1 MDKIQLRFF
10 EFASEVFQSTAPL
23 VEQPNLIDTVKELI
37 MASSRMGAGFYRK
50 NFWDFT
56 KEEFQEIMS
65 SARMDMFDTLLYLH
79 ILIKDCPNNQN
90 LQLLEMKAHG
100 FMVFLGGV
108 VDNRVAV

>member
-1 MDKIQLRFF
+1 
-10 EFASEVFQSTAPL
+10 
-23 VEQPNLIDTVKELI
+23 
-37 MASSRMGAGFYRK
+37 
-50 NFWDFT
+50 
-56 KEEFQEIMS
+56 
-65 SARMDMFDTLLYLH
+65 MDMFDTLLYLH